1 MKLMRIWLMYPGVE
15 SGTIKA
21 LYHYLTNYD
30 DDGLGSFPTTLS
42 VGLAAGIVDLSV
54 LMTADDVTP
63 VLAILYDLSSHIK
76 LPFTLPDEL
85 GGGDSLQGL
94 IDFIGGQPP
103 VLLPTIKALLGG
115 ILLQALQTL
124 QVIEEI
130 LGR

>member
-1 MKLMRIWLMYPGVE
+1 MYPGVE

-30 DDGLGSFPTTLS
+30 NDNLGSFPTTLS

-103 VLLPTIKALLGG
+103 LLLPTIKALLGG
-115 ILLQALQTL
+115 ILLEALQTL
-124 QVIEEI
+124 QVIEQI